1 MTRRGGHILKN
12 RWSLLAASLAL
23 VLAACGGSDAD
34 TTTASTPQTGRLRTL
49 SVTEVPSDG
58 AVSVPEARAY

>member
-1 MTRRGGHILKN
+1 MRIRGFIVP
-12 RWSLLAASLAL
+12 AVAAL
-23 VLAACGGSDAD
+23 VLIAACGGSDAD